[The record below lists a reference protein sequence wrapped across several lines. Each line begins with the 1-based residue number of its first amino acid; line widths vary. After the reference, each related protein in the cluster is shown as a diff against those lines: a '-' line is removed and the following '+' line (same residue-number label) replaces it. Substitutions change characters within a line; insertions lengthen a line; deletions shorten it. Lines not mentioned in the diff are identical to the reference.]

1 MEEKKMLEFYGGRK
15 VSLLPFVIFIIT
27 IITTTFVWSSIS
39 DGALWV
45 PAFVALVIPFFF
57 AKDKK
62 YYSEVIIEGMASK
75 DCLVPIVCWIFAGA
89 FSRVLR
95 VSGLAS
101 GIAGVAAGFGV
112 GPTPFLIITF
122 AASALF
128 ATASGTGFGTI
139 AAGMGVLYP
148 AGVALGCNHPLL
160 AGAIIS
166 GAAFGDNLAP
176 ISDTTICSA
185 TTQGVDVP
193 GVVKSRVKYCIVASL
208 IAIPAFI
215 IVSMIKGLDVS
226 GVAENAAYNPW
237 TLIMLIPVA
246 ITIYIAIKTGD
257 IIVATTVGIVIGF
270 AFAIPAG
277 LIDFI
282 HMDSNSEV
290 PAVISVAGEG
300 LDRTVGGVLYD
311 GVASMIQ
318 VIVLCLLLFGSINI
332 MRRGKGDIM
341 ILDAL
346 GKIARTATGAEWV
359 VSLMVIVLSG
369 IMGLNAPA
377 ILAVGASFAKPL
389 GKQHGISPYRM
400 ANLMDAQSN
409 TLAYCL
415 PWSPAMIYTLSFA
428 KDSGAPLTGIEV
440 TPMVLYCFAMFIVM
454 CASIVLKIG
463 RNDLMDQLSP
473 EMRAEYVHE

>member
-215 IVSMIKGLDVS
+215 IVSMIKGLDAS

-440 TPMVLYCFAMFIVM
+440 TPMVLYCFAMFNVM